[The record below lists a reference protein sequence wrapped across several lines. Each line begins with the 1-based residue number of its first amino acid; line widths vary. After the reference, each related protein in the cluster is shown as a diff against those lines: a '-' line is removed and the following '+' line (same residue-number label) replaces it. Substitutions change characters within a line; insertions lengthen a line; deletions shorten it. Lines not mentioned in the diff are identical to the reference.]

1 MCVCVSSFLSFFRFI
16 LSKEENKEKSYD
28 KEGRA
33 GITHPRGR
41 SRALK
46 HTLTARLC
54 LCREEWEKG
63 LVCVCVCVFED
74 IVQSPFLLFF
84 KEIGTILC
92 EASAQL
98 VSMAFSVLPTCR
110 RHERV
115 SHTHT
120 RATITN
126 EMGEKSHIE
135 KINLSR
141 FVLGAATIAFRQVCP
156 QLRREK

>member
-1 MCVCVSSFLSFFRFI
+1 MCVCVFLPLFFRFI

-54 LCREEWEKG
+54 LCREEWKKG

-74 IVQSPFLLFF
+74 IVQRVLFSSF
-84 KEIGTILC
+84 
-92 EASAQL
+92 
-98 VSMAFSVLPTCR
+98 F
-110 RHERV
+110 
-115 SHTHT
+115 
-120 RATITN
+120 
-126 EMGEKSHIE
+126 
-135 KINLSR
+135 
-141 FVLGAATIAFRQVCP
+141 
-156 QLRREK
+156 

>member
-1 MCVCVSSFLSFFRFI
+1 VCVSV
-16 LSKEENKEKSYD
+16 
-28 KEGRA
+28 
-33 GITHPRGR
+33 
-41 SRALK
+41 
-46 HTLTARLC
+46 C
-54 LCREEWEKG
+54 LG
-63 LVCVCVCVFED
+63 D
-74 IVQSPFLLFF
+74 IEQSPSLSPLS